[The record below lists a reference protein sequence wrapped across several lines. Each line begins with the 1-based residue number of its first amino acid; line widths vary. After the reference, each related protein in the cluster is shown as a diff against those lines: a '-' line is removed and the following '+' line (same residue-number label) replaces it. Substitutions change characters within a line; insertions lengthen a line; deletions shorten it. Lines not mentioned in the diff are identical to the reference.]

1 MTHNASELAVPDLD
15 ARAAAARQWALQNLA
30 LDLALES
37 AADVSFGPASADASF
52 RRYFRIVRGAQ
63 SWIVMDAPPDR
74 ENLEPFIAIA
84 RLSEAAGLNVPKV
97 LAEDR
102 ERGYLLLS
110 DLGRQTFLHVL
121 TAENADP
128 LMQDAITAL
137 IRWQTASHEG
147 VLPPYDAALLQR
159 ELDLFPDWYVGRHLG
174 RTLSAAQR
182 ASLTQIEQ
190 QLIASA
196 LAQPRVYVHRD
207 YMPRNLMV
215 STPSPGVLDFQDAV
229 YGPITYDVV
238 SLFRD
243 AFMSWPA
250 ERVEQWMRLYWQQ
263 AGAGGLPVDASFDA
277 FRRAADWMGLQRHL
291 KVIGIFAR
299 IQHRDGKPQ
308 YLADVPRFI
317 RYVREVAG
325 KYPELAPLIVL
336 FDELGMQA

>member
-1 MTHNASELAVPDLD
+1 M
-15 ARAAAARQWALQNLA
+15 QN
-30 LDLALES
+30 LALES
-37 AADVSFGPASADASF
+37 AADVGFGPASADASF
-52 RRYFRIVRGAQ
+52 RRYFRVVRGAQ

-84 RLSEAAGLNVPKV
+84 RLSEAAGLNAPKV

-128 LMQDAITAL
+128 LMQDAISAL
-137 IRWQTASHEG
+137 ICWQLASREG
-147 VLPPYDAALLQR
+147 VLPAYDAAMLQR
-159 ELDLFPDWYVGRHLG
+159 ELDLFPDWYVGRHLA
-174 RTLSAAQR
+174 RTLSVVQR

-196 LAQPRVYVHRD
+196 LAQPKVYVHRD

-229 YGPITYDVV
+229 YGPISYDVV

-263 AGAGGLPVDASFDA
+263 ATAAGLPVDASFDD

-325 KYPELAPLIVL
+325 KYPELAALVAL
-336 FDELGMQA
+336 FDQLGMQA